1 MTDAERKP
9 WYQKLPAKLGAGVVF
24 LVALTT
30 LIGNVFELIDKRRAE
45 ASVSTPAATVPAPG
59 HDAEAVQAVAADA
72 KSASPGA
79 VSLELQLDRII
90 VRHDGT
96 VGTTDWRFAVEGDG
110 QPLFVFSQNDL
121 DDTGGRN
128 VALPKDARTRLRLAD
143 GATLKLAVKGWR
155 GSRFRLPNSKPD
167 AMGEGSLAGD
177 GTLAPIVVAAAEPGN
192 GEFEF
197 QFSAT
202 RVE

>member
-9 WYQKLPAKLGAGVVF
+9 WYQKLPAKLAAGVVF

-30 LIGNVFELIDKRRAE
+30 LIGNVLELVDKRRAV
-45 ASVSTPAATVPAPG
+45 AAAAATAAAVPAPA
-59 HDAEAVQAVAADA
+59 HEAEAIPEAAVDA
-72 KSASPGA
+72 KPATPGV
-79 VSLELQLDRII
+79 VSVELQLDRIV

-110 QPLFVFSQNDL
+110 EPLFVFSQDDL

-128 VALPKDARTRLRLAD
+128 VALPKDARTRLRMAE

-155 GSRFRLPNSKPD
+155 GSRFRLPDAEPD
-167 AMGEGSLAGD
+167 AVGEGNLAGD
-177 GTLAPIVVAAAEPGN
+177 GAVAQIVVAAAEPGN
-192 GEFEF
+192 GEFVF
-197 QFSAT
+197 RFSAA

>member
-30 LIGNVFELIDKRRAE
+30 LIGNVLELVDKRRAVAAAAATAAAVPVPAHE
-45 ASVSTPAATVPAPG
+45 TETVLADAVDAKPAAPGSVTV
-59 HDAEAVQAVAADA
+59 
-72 KSASPGA
+72 
-79 VSLELQLDRII
+79 ELQLDRIV

-96 VGTTDWRFAVEGDG
+96 VGTTDWRFAVEGDDE
-110 QPLFVFSQNDL
+110 PLFVFSQDDL

-128 VALPKDARTRLRLAD
+128 VALPKDARTRLRLAE
-143 GATLKLAVKGWR
+143 GAPLKLAVKGWR
-155 GSRFRLPNSKPD
+155 GSRFRLPNATPD
-167 AMGEGSLAGD
+167 AVGEGSLAGD
-177 GTLAPIVVAAAEPGN
+177 GAVAQIVVAAAEPGD
-192 GEFEF
+192 GEFVF
-197 QFSAT
+197 RFSAT

>member
-30 LIGNVFELIDKRRAE
+30 LIGNVLELVDKRRAA
-45 ASVSTPAATVPAPG
+45 ASAAATAATGPAPAHGTETVPA
-59 HDAEAVQAVAADA
+59 DAADA
-72 KSASPGA
+72 KTAATGMMA
-79 VSLELQLDRII
+79 VELQLDRIV

-110 QPLFVFSQNDL
+110 EPLFVFSQDDL

-128 VALPKDARTRLRLAD
+128 VALPKDARTRLRLAE

-155 GSRFRLPNSKPD
+155 GSRFRLPNAKPD
-167 AMGEGSLAGD
+167 AVGEGSLAGD
-177 GTLAPIVVAAAEPGN
+177 GAVAQIVVAAAEPGD
-192 GEFEF
+192 GEFVF
-197 QFSAT
+197 RFSAT
-202 RVE
+202 RME

>member
-1 MTDAERKP
+1 MTDAGRKP

-30 LIGNVFELIDKRRAE
+30 LIGNVLELVDKRRAA
-45 ASVSTPAATVPAPG
+45 ASAAAVPAPA
-59 HDAEAVQAVAADA
+59 HETETVQVDADDA
-72 KSASPGA
+72 KPTAPGI
-79 VSLELQLDRII
+79 VSVELQLDRIV

-110 QPLFVFSQNDL
+110 EPLFVFSQDDL

-143 GATLKLAVKGWR
+143 GAKLNIVVKGWR
-155 GSRFRLPNSKPD
+155 GSRFRLPNSTPD
-167 AMGEGSLAGD
+167 AVGEGSLAGD
-177 GTLAPIVVAAAEPGN
+177 GAAAQIVVAAAEPGD
-192 GEFEF
+192 GEFVF
-197 QFSAT
+197 RFSAT
-202 RVE
+202 RME

>member
-9 WYQKLPAKLGAGVVF
+9 WYQKLPAKLAAGVVF

-30 LIGNVFELIDKRRAE
+30 LIGNVLELIDKRRAV
-45 ASVSTPAATVPAPG
+45 AAAAATTATVPAP
-59 HDAEAVQAVAADA
+59 AREIETVSATADA
-72 KSASPGA
+72 KPPAPGI
-79 VSLELQLDRII
+79 VNVELQLDRIV

-110 QPLFVFSQNDL
+110 EPLFVFSQDDL

-128 VALPKDARTRLRLAD
+128 VALPKDARTRLRMAD

-155 GSRFRLPNSKPD
+155 GSRFRLPTAKPD
-167 AMGEGSLAGD
+167 AAGEGSLAG
-177 GTLAPIVVAAAEPGN
+177 GGAVAQVVVAAAEPGD
-192 GEFEF
+192 GEFVF
-197 QFSAT
+197 LFSAA